1 LTSWELRG
9 AGYTLLQISNP
20 LWTLWEC
27 CWSGV
32 PIVGPVLVVALP
44 AAAMVVWLLNL
55 PTLADELKQTWVPK
69 PPRVAEDDEQVAAQA
84 AGPPPHISPWD

>member
-1 LTSWELRG
+1 
-9 AGYTLLQISNP
+9 
-20 LWTLWEC
+20 
-27 CWSGV
+27 
-32 PIVGPVLVVALP
+32 VALP